1 MASIARNTA
10 FLSVAKMLSVAIY
23 ALFGLLLPR
32 FVSTE
37 TNGVYSLI
45 SNLLFFGSMA
55 ASFGIP
61 LIIVRDVAQDRS
73 RAAAIYAGSRL
84 AMGGGA
90 VLAGMLLVL
99 YLFLEMSVQGRYD
112 PMRVHLGLMAAAIL
126 FCDAIG
132 TVGESIFQ
140 AWEEMVVP
148 AVVEAATGLVR
159 AGGGILVLTLVTPPP
174 PPGGVAAA
182 PPEFGRSSL
191 YWLYGL
197 FLSAS
202 FARAVVVPRLA
213 RRRFLPG
220 PLPAAGF
227 QEAWHLLV
235 RSFHIALFRMLRM
248 VRNRIDVQLLGL
260 CLAPVAGMALQ
271 DTVDTARG
279 LYIQAY
285 RVVIV
290 FHTLTLAFNTA
301 IFPRMAR
308 LAREHGGT
316 EELRR
321 QFFRTVR
328 YQAWWAT
335 PLAGVTFFYAA
346 HIAGWFGPQYRDG
359 VAGLG
364 STTAV
369 LQILV
374 FSIFLDTVGGPVGMV
389 LFGAGTMDRLL
400 PRLGGILAG
409 ASVLLNVLLI
419 PRYGIVGA
427 AFASLGAS
435 LVEFV
440 GKLWL
445 IRRFVGR
452 PGDMVPAVVPYL
464 AVTLLLLA
472 VLARTPLAHRPIL
485 GGLAVAAVWLPLSI
499 VLGLA
504 DPAIRQRLGR
514 VLPGRS

>member
-10 FLSVAKMLSVAIY
+10 VLSVAKMLSVAIY
-23 ALFGLLLPR
+23 ALFGLLLPH

-73 RAAAIYAGSRL
+73 RAPWIFVGARTAMGAGSIL
-84 AMGGGA
+84 GGI
-90 VLAGMLLVL
+90 LLIL
-99 YLFLEMSVQGRYD
+99 YLFLEMRVQGRYD
-112 PMRVHLGLMAAAIL
+112 PLRLHLGLMAAAIL
-126 FCDAIG
+126 YFDALG
-132 TVGESIFQ
+132 TVGESIYQ

-159 AGGGILVLTLVTPPP
+159 AGGGLLVLFLSTPATPA
-174 PPGGVAAA
+174 GGMAEA
-182 PPEFGRSSL
+182 PPEFGRTSL
-191 YWLYGL
+191 YGLYGL
-197 FLSAS
+197 FLAAS
-202 FARAVVVPRLA
+202 MVRGLVVPRLA

-220 PLPAAGF
+220 TLPPASLHG
-227 QEAWHLLV
+227 AWSLLA
-235 RSFHIALFRMLRM
+235 RAFNIALFRMLRM

-260 CLAPVAGMALQ
+260 CLVPVAGMALQ

-301 IFPRMAR
+301 IFPRIAR
-308 LAREHGGT
+308 LARAEG
-316 EELRR
+316 ESAELRH

-359 VAGLG
+359 IPGLG
-364 STTAV
+364 STTTV
-369 LQILV
+369 LQILA
-374 FSIFLDTVGGPVGMV
+374 FSMFLDTVGGPVGMV

-400 PRLGGILAG
+400 PRLGGVLAG
-409 ASVLLNVLLI
+409 VSVLLNVFLI
-419 PRYGIVGA
+419 PRYGIIGA
-427 AFASLGAS
+427 AAASLGAS
-435 LVEFV
+435 LVEFL

-452 PGDMVPAVVPYL
+452 PQDMLPATAPYV
-464 AVTLLLLA
+464 AITVLLLLG
-472 VLARTPLAHRPIL
+472 LSLTPLADRPLL
-485 GGLAVAAVWLPLSI
+485 GGLAVAAVWLPLSL

-504 DPAIRQRLGR
+504 DPAIRRRLGR
-514 VLPGRS
+514 LLPGRA